1 MNQMQ
6 QGFTLIE
13 LLIVIAII
21 GVLAAVLVP
30 NALAAR
36 NKGHDGVAGSY
47 GKHMLGYA
55 TSWLTNDPSNK
66 TTDLPADCADALY
79 VQEGASATWPQSVV
93 TCEVLQVGTDGY
105 AVKVK
110 SLSGRE
116 FTFSN

>member
-1 MNQMQ
+1 MTNPHA
-6 QGFTLIE
+6 GFTLIE

-55 TSWLTNDPSNK
+55 TAWLTNDPSNR
-66 TTDLPADCADALY
+66 TADLPADCADALY
-79 VQEGASATWPQSVV
+79 VQEGASADLPQSVA
-93 TCEVLQVGTDGY
+93 TCQVLPVGTDGY
-105 AVKVK
+105 TVKVK
-110 SLSGRE
+110 SVSGRE
-116 FTFSN
+116 FTFGN